1 MQQDGSPLLNP
12 LLKNPDPDQV
22 QLGFVHTFF
31 PPVVPEL
38 HHMESLI
45 QQTKMGTLS
54 KLTSPD
60 LGHSDPGSS
69 SVFSPSPM
77 AIRCWAK
84 YFSGLDNTLP
94 RVAVPPQWVD
104 FFTLLLLKQGSYEW
118 AKEFLTSE
126 A

>member
-12 LLKNPDPDQV
+12 LLENPDHV

-45 QQTKMGTLS
+45 QQTKMGALS

-60 LGHSDPGSS
+60 LG
-69 SVFSPSPM
+69 
-77 AIRCWAK
+77 
-84 YFSGLDNTLP
+84 L
-94 RVAVPPQWVD
+94 
-104 FFTLLLLKQGSYEW
+104 
-118 AKEFLTSE
+118 
-126 A
+126 